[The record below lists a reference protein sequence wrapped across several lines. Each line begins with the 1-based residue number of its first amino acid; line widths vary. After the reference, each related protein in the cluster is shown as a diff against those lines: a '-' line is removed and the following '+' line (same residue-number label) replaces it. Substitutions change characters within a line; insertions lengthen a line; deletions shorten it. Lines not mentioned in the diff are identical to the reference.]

1 MKKILL
7 IGGEGYIGKSLQD
20 FFLKKKFQII
30 SFDNLI
36 YGQKFTRKK
45 KEKNLKFIKGDI
57 RNNKDVKNIL
67 KIKYDAI
74 VLLAG
79 LVGDP
84 ITKKYKT
91 LSKSINKESLIKL
104 IKKIYL
110 SENSKKFI
118 FISTCSNYGLSKSK
132 YLTETNKLRPLSHY
146 ARCKVDVEKFIF
158 KLKKKNSFN
167 PTILRFATAFGLSD
181 RMRYDLTI
189 NQFVFELYKKGFI
202 QVYDFNTWR
211 PYCHVKDFARLINK
225 VISAKNSLTSF
236 QIFNAGGNKN
246 NFTKKKIAYTI
257 RDKIGG
263 KIELL
268 KKTQDKRNYIV
279 DFSKVKKIL
288 NFIPKY
294 SVSYGVTEILRNLKM
309 ERNKKINYKKLGN
322 FKINKK

>member
-1 MKKILL
+1 M
-7 IGGEGYIGKSLQD
+7 
-20 FFLKKKFQII
+20 
-30 SFDNLI
+30 
-36 YGQKFTRKK
+36 
-45 KEKNLKFIKGDI
+45 
-57 RNNKDVKNIL
+57 
-67 KIKYDAI
+67 
-74 VLLAG
+74 LAG

-146 ARCKVDVEKFIF
+146 ARCKVDVEKFIL

-167 PTILRFATAFGLSD
+167 PTILRFATAPGLSD

-211 PYCHVKDFARLINK
+211 PYLPCKRFCSLNKQGYFCKKFINL
-225 VISAKNSLTSF
+225 VSN
-236 QIFNAGGNKN
+236 FNAGGNKN

-268 KKTQDKRNYIV
+268 KKL
-279 DFSKVKKIL
+279 KI
-288 NFIPKY
+288 K
-294 SVSYGVTEILRNLKM
+294 EI
-309 ERNKKINYKKLGN
+309 I
-322 FKINKK
+322 